1 MALNGLANLKRS
13 LSAKLNLI
21 AAGSWRGIG
30 RMFRVMTI
38 SELSQPTLFSETEL
52 PLTRSAAGFRAKT
65 LAMLANGLALKVRDL
80 VCGRNT
86 PVSLASYDPASS
98 SWKTSQACLVS
109 GWEPYSETF
118 PRSGMMLSGTVYQ
131 LQPLAPLTGET
142 ACGLWLTPQTGDG
155 RACLTGTQNQLML
168 AHQVMQWPTP
178 TVDSATTRSSRYA
191 QGGMPLTMAV
201 QIWPT
206 PTQRIWKGG
215 GQAMT
220 RPDGKS
226 RMDMLDWAVEHQSG
240 GRLSPMWVEWLMGF
254 PLGWTDLKPSET
266 QSFPKSPNSSDA
278 P

>member
-1 MALNGLANLKRS
+1 
-13 LSAKLNLI
+13 
-21 AAGSWRGIG
+21 
-30 RMFRVMTI
+30 
-38 SELSQPTLFSETEL
+38 
-52 PLTRSAAGFRAKT
+52 
-65 LAMLANGLALKVRDL
+65 
-80 VCGRNT
+80 
-86 PVSLASYDPASS
+86 
-98 SWKTSQACLVS
+98 
-109 GWEPYSETF
+109 
-118 PRSGMMLSGTVYQ
+118 
-131 LQPLAPLTGET
+131 
-142 ACGLWLTPQTGDG
+142 
-155 RACLTGTQNQLML
+155 
-168 AHQVMQWPTP
+168 
-178 TVDSATTRSSRYA
+178 
-191 QGGMPLTMAV
+191 MPLTMAV